1 MANILKQIKVGD
13 TTYNIEPVTSYYK
26 VGCSNFEMN
35 DSGSLKGYGGFIDFH
50 FFNSSGQPLNSSGSV
65 VSSTPDYTSRI
76 IEDSAGCLDIN
87 GTYIAW
93 TGLTSGYIKSNGSID
108 ATTFNENGTSLAN
121 KYAAKSHTH
130 DDRYYTESEVNTKL
144 DGKSNTNHTHDGRYL
159 RWAGSAANADAMGW
173 GTLTANNG
181 YTILSHASSSD
192 GGDWGMT
199 YQGGKIYMQLDG
211 YYYQNEGQYR
221 VLDTSDSSSFAAAD
235 HTHSSVTDI
244 GNSTATTFAYSKSGL
259 NYGDYTWLAGW
270 NGYELRA
277 VNKSQFATAG
287 HTHDDR
293 YYTESEINTKLN
305 GKSDTSHTHNYLPV
319 NQYGGVSLSN
329 TLDLSS
335 VANAIKFSSA
345 SYYVTNIEAGSIAVN
360 IGTASAGYTTSISK
374 TFHDYKKGN
383 GSWYVVATVA
393 GDSPAQPEVVIAG
406 ISTVGPSGI
415 NIRVRKIANNSSGGS
430 PTWRINYIAIKYY

>member
-1 MANILKQIKVGD
+1 MADIKQIKVGD

-26 VGCSNFEMN
+26 VGRPDFEMN
-35 DSGSLKGYGGFIDFH
+35 SSGSLKGYGGFIDFH
-50 FFNSSGQPLNSSGSV
+50 FFNSSGQPLSSSGSV

-93 TGLTSGYIKSNGSID
+93 TGLTSDYIKSNGSID

-130 DDRYYTESEVNTKL
+130 DNRYYTESEVNTKL

-221 VLDTSDSSSFAAAD
+221 VLDTSDSSSFAAA
-235 HTHSSVTDI
+235 
-244 GNSTATTFAYSKSGL
+244 
-259 NYGDYTWLAGW
+259 
-270 NGYELRA
+270 
-277 VNKSQFATAG
+277 G

-293 YYTESEINTKLN
+293 YYTESEIDSKLS
-305 GKSDTSHTHNYLPV
+305 GKSNTNHTHNYLPV

-335 VANAIKFSSA
+335 AANAIKFSGA
-345 SYYVTNIEAGSIAVN
+345 SFYVTNMEAGSIAIN
-360 IGTASAGYTTSISK
+360 IGTAATGYTTSVSK
-374 TFHDYKKGN
+374 TFKNYKKGN

-393 GDSPAQPEVVIAG
+393 ADTPGQPEVVIAG

-415 NIRVRKIANNSSGGS
+415 NIRVRKIANNSGGGS
-430 PTWRINYIAIKYY
+430 PTWYINYIAIKYY